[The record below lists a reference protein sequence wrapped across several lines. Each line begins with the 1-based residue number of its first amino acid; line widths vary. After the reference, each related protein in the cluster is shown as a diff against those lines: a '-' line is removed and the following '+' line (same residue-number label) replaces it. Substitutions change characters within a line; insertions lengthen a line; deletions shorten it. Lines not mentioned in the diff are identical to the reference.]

1 MQTKLQ
7 LEPLPV
13 KSRIAYLDVLRGMAI
28 LFIFSANIVFLSGYY
43 FLSDQ
48 ALATFPLTHF
58 DEIFDFI
65 MYTLVDGKFYSIFSL
80 LFGVGFVVQY
90 NNLKKYNKP
99 FVPFFRR
106 RMFWLLIIG
115 FLHLHIW
122 VGDILTLY
130 ALLGFVLILFRNKTN
145 KQLLKWA
152 IVLILLPI
160 MHWIFINATGW
171 HYPSYFIK
179 IYVDYWQSLGFQMI
193 DLGNDQLRPDH
204 LQYYTID
211 SISGF
216 FEANYKRPFLRLGMI
231 LKEGRV
237 FKVLG
242 IFLIGVWAGRKILN
256 ENILTNTKL
265 LKRIALYG
273 FLIGLPFSV
282 VRSIIEFYI
291 EGNSFWSFMH
301 TLTYAFGTVPLAMA
315 YTTVIALICQNES
328 TWLKWF
334 APVGQMALSNYL
346 FQTLIAISVFH
357 SIGFGLAGKLGFTT
371 LMAFVVSVFAI
382 QNLFSRWW
390 LRRFKYGPMEWIW
403 RQLTYGKRISIRKQ

>member
-1 MQTKLQ
+1 MKTKSQ
-7 LEPLPV
+7 PKPSPV
-13 KSRIAYLDVLRGMAI
+13 KNRIAYLDILRGMAI

-48 ALATFPLTHF
+48 TLATFPLTHF

-80 LFGVGFVVQY
+80 LFGIGFVVQY

-99 FVPFFRR
+99 FVQFFRR

-130 ALLGFVLILFRNKTN
+130 AILGFVLIMFRNKTN
-145 KQLLKWA
+145 KQLLKWS

-160 MHWIFINATGW
+160 VNWIFINATGW
-171 HYPSYFIK
+171 NYPSYFFK
-179 IYVDYWQSLGFQMI
+179 IYGDYWQNIGLPMLDVGT
-193 DLGNDQLRPDH
+193 GQLRPDN

-211 SISGF
+211 SLSGF
-216 FEANYKRPFLRLGMI
+216 FQANYKRPFLRLGMI
-231 LKEGRV
+231 LSEGRA

-265 LKRIALYG
+265 LKRIAIYG
-273 FLIGLPFSV
+273 FLIGLPFSIF
-282 VRSIIEFYI
+282 RSIIEFYL
-291 EGNSFWSFMH
+291 GDSSFWSFMH

-315 YTTVIALICQNES
+315 YAAGIALICHNKS
-328 TWLKWF
+328 TWLRWF

-346 FQTLIAISVFH
+346 FQTLIAISVFY
-357 SIGFGLAGKLGFTT
+357 SIGFGFAGKLGFTT
-371 LMAFVVSVFAI
+371 LMSFVVSVFTI
-382 QNLFSRWW
+382 QNFFSKWW
-390 LRRFKYGPMEWIW
+390 LSHFKYGPMEWIW
-403 RQLTYGKRISIRKQ
+403 RQLTYGKRISIRK